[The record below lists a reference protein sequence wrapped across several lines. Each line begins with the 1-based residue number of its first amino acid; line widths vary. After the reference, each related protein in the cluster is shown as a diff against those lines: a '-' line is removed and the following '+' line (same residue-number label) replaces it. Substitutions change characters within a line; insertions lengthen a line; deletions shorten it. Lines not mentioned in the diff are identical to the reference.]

1 MGQVR
6 IHNADELAWK
16 KIRDRAGDPPPK
28 IYEYLAESELDSSM
42 VFHEFGSESELQL
55 MEIAFIPNAE
65 AVLHK
70 HDNDEIMYVVSG
82 EMHFGNRV
90 LKAGSSIYIPGNT
103 FYSFHAGPNGLRVV
117 NFRASADISFY
128 PKQ

>member
-1 MGQVR
+1 MGKVR
-6 IHNADELAWK
+6 IHNADELIWT

-55 MEIAFIPNAE
+55 AELTFIPNAE
-65 AVLHK
+65 AVIHK

-103 FYSFHAGPNGLRVV
+103 FYSFNAGPNGLRVV
-117 NFRASADISFY
+117 NFRGKADISFY
-128 PKQ
+128 AKQ